1 MVLAATQELV
11 VTVVL
16 AVLVLTQHQVQ
27 TVKAE
32 QVAMPE
38 MVA

>member
-1 MVLAATQELV
+1 MRELV

-16 AVLVLTQHQVQ
+16 AALVLTQHQVQ

-32 QVAMPE
+32 QVAMLA
-38 MVA
+38 MVAKVV